1 MEEAR
6 RRALIAAAV
15 GLLGAALGA
24 AGAGHAYL
32 REWRRAIAWFLVVLG
47 VGLVLVSVYTDPAT
61 VSWQSDL
68 PLEVVLPLLVLSL
81 LSALDAYAVA
91 RKQATAPATTAAS
104 GEQDSAVSGVRGG
117 VSSERSDEELTCPHC
132 GQEVDPELDFCHWCT
147 EPLERDVDA

>member
-15 GLLGAALGA
+15 GLLGGALGA

-32 REWRRAIAWFLVVLG
+32 REWRRAVAWFLVVLG
-47 VGLVLVSVYTDPAT
+47 VGLVLVSVYTDPET
-61 VSWQSDL
+61 VTWQSDL

-81 LSALDAYAVA
+81 LSAVDAYAVA
-91 RKQATAPATTAAS
+91 RKQATATATAAA
-104 GEQDSAVSGVRGG
+104 GGAPGDAVSD
-117 VSSERSDEELTCPHC
+117 ERSDGELTCPNC

-147 EPLERDVDA
+147 ERLDRDADA

>member
-32 REWRRAIAWFLVVLG
+32 REWRRAIAWFSLVLG
-47 VGLVLVSVYTDPAT
+47 VGLVLVSMYTDPAT
-61 VSWQSDL
+61 VTWRSDL

-91 RKQATAPATTAAS
+91 RKQTTEPVSTEPA
-104 GEQDSAVSGVRGG
+104 SARVAVDGRAGDV
-117 VSSERSDEELTCPHC
+117 ERADDELTCPHC
-132 GQEVDPELDFCHWCT
+132 GRDADPELDFCHWCT
-147 EPLERDVDA
+147 EPLDRDAGA

>member
-15 GLLGAALGA
+15 GLLGGALGA

-61 VSWQSDL
+61 VTWQSDL

-81 LSALDAYAVA
+81 LSAVDAYAVA
-91 RKQATAPATTAAS
+91 RKQATATATPAAGDVEGT
-104 GEQDSAVSGVRGG
+104 GPENRGG
-117 VSSERSDEELTCPHC
+117 AISAERGAEELTCPHC

-147 EPLERDVDA
+147 EPLDRDVDA

>member
-15 GLLGAALGA
+15 GLLGGALGA

-32 REWRRAIAWFLVVLG
+32 REWRRAVAWFLVVLG
-47 VGLVLVSVYTDPAT
+47 VGLVLVSVYTDPET
-61 VSWQSDL
+61 VTWQSDL

-81 LSALDAYAVA
+81 LSAVDAYAVA
-91 RKQATAPATTAAS
+91 RKQATATATAAAG
-104 GEQDSAVSGVRGG
+104 GEPGGAVGD
-117 VSSERSDEELTCPHC
+117 ERSDEELTCPHC

-147 EPLERDVDA
+147 EPLDRDVDA